1 MTNVEPARNQV
12 PVTGLA
18 CPSRRMILRN
28 GLLVGAGVVAAGAMS
43 VGRAGSAQAA
53 AADPQAATA
62 DPQGDWAWCS
72 KCQGLYYV
80 NSEYSVCPYGAVFG
94 RHGQLK
100 SFEYFVFYQ
109 NEGNSYWQT
118 DWAWCQAC
126 AGLFFSDGQPS
137 AGSCPSLDGY
147 GPHLNSGWNYT
158 LGHSGAVYSG
168 AQDGWFHCSQC
179 QGIFFGDT
187 NTRAGVCPLDNSAY
201 VHNGSGSFAYIM
213 IA

>member
-1 MTNVEPARNQV
+1 MTNVEPARKQV
-12 PVTGLA
+12 AVTWPA
-18 CPSRRMILRN
+18 RPSRRMILRN

-43 VGRAGSAQAA
+43 VARAGSAQALTDDLQ
-53 AADPQAATA
+53 ADW
-62 DPQGDWAWCS
+62 GWCS

-80 NSEYSVCPYGAVFG
+80 NSVHSVCPYDAVFG

-100 SFEYFVFYQ
+100 SFEYFVFYNQ
-109 NEGNSYWQT
+109 NETGNPYWQT
-118 DWAWCQAC
+118 DWAWCGAC
-126 AGLFFSDGQPS
+126 AGLFFANGNPS

-147 GPHLNSGWNYT
+147 GPHINSGWNYT

-168 AQDGWFHCSQC
+168 MQDGWFHCSQC

-201 VHNGSGSFAYIM
+201 VHNGSGSFTYIM
-213 IA
+213 IT